1 MLLFQLAHAA
11 YEARPLSP
19 IEESYLESLK
29 VLEKNTAKL
38 LKHKK

>member
-11 YEARPLSP
+11 YEARTLSP

-29 VLEKNTAKL
+29 ALEKNTAKL
-38 LKHKK
+38 LKHTK